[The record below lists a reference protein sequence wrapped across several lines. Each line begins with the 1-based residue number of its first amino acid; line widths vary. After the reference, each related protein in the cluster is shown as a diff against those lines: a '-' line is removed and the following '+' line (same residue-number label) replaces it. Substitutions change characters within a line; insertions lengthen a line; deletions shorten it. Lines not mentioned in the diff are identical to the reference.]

1 MIMSRIAIA
10 VKGIS
15 IAVVIAMGTGVRAE
29 VVFDGTAGK
38 PGTLTGPTY
47 NIDASFGTQ
56 SGGNLFH
63 SFETFNINTGET
75 ANFNGPA
82 TGGVS
87 NVIGRVTG
95 GSPSNIDG
103 TINNNITGA
112 SLWLV
117 NPAGIVFGSNASI
130 NVSGSFHA
138 STGDSVLF
146 DDGSAFDAVSRNDP
160 ALIVANPVG
169 FGFVSNNPGSLVV
182 NNASLSV
189 PQGKTLSLIGG
200 DVSINGSS
208 LSAADGRLNIAAVN
222 GPGDVVFT
230 TPGANIPPPL
240 AYSGAADSLAAINM
254 SASSLDVSGDGGGA
268 IYIKG
273 GRFVMDSETV
283 ISNNNIVTPGGV
295 TNIDVD
301 EMILNQGIVAA
312 DSAGSAQGGDI
323 TVTARRMVMSNNSRV
338 SVTSTG
344 TGDAGNVN
352 INVSDELLLTSSR
365 IVGDA
370 PQSAGGNVSIQAT
383 NLVSLVN
390 SDIST
395 QALGVTVDST
405 GGNIF
410 IDPTAVVLNASVL
423 SAQSNSPTNGGNIT
437 VNTKAFIRSPT
448 SRVVATSQATL
459 DNQVPL
465 EVFNENVETVPVVA
479 EPFLDVTALLANRCA
494 ARHLKSR
501 SSFILELY
509 KSAAPVLEDFNYY
522 RFFAQAGQQDD
533 ANTSILLARGP
544 AIEWSCW

>member
-1 MIMSRIAIA
+1 MSRIAA
-10 VKGIS
+10 KGIPV
-15 IAVVIAMGTGVRAE
+15 AVVIAMSTGVRAE
-29 VVFDGTAGK
+29 VVFDGTAGQ

-56 SGGNLFH
+56 SGSNLFH
-63 SFETFNINTGET
+63 SFDAFNINTGET

-82 TGGVS
+82 TAGVS

-182 NNASLSV
+182 NNVSLSV
-189 PQGKTLSLIGG
+189 PRGQTLSLVGG

-208 LSAADGRLNIAAVN
+208 LNAADGRLNIAAVN
-222 GPGDVVFT
+222 GPGNVLFT
-230 TPGANIPPPL
+230 DPSANIQPPL
-240 AYSGAADSLAAINM
+240 TYSGAAGSLSGINM
-254 SASSLDVSGDGGGA
+254 SASSLDVSGNGGGA

-283 ISNNNIVTPGGV
+283 ISNNNIVNPGGV
-295 TNIDVD
+295 TNIDAD
-301 EMILNQGIVAA
+301 EMILNQGFVNTE
-312 DSAGSAQGGDI
+312 SAGSAKGGDI
-323 TVTARRMVMSNNSRV
+323 TITARRAVLNNNSRL
-338 SVTSTG
+338 SVASTG
-344 TGDAGNVN
+344 TGDAGDVH
-352 INVSDELLLTSSR
+352 INVSDELLLNNSR
-365 IVGDA
+365 VVGGA
-370 PQSAGGNVSIQAT
+370 PQSGGGNVNIQAV

-395 QALGVTVDST
+395 QALGVTADTT

-410 IDPTAVVLNASVL
+410 IDPVAVVLNASTL

-437 VNTKAFIRSPT
+437 VSTKAFVRSPT

-465 EVFNENVETVPVVA
+465 EVLNENVETIPVVTEA
-479 EPFLDVTALLANRCA
+479 FLDVTALLANRCA
-494 ARHLKSR
+494 ARQLKSR
-501 SSFILELY
+501 SSFTLELY
-509 KSAAPVLEDFNYY
+509 ESAAPALSDFNYY
-522 RFFAQAGQQDD
+522 RFFAYAGQRDD
-533 ANTSILLARGP
+533 ANDSMLLAKGP
-544 AIEWSCW
+544 VFEWGCW